1 VLIEALLALALAGR
15 PSDATLAQ
23 RMLVAQRDLPGSLQA
38 GFSTSL
44 GACARRT
51 VHPTGEAY
59 GAILLFGR
67 SEVVSAASV
76 YAHAAQARGALART
90 VGGLRSPCL
99 ADEIGSQY
107 RKAGRRFAAGTTDVA
122 RLAPGTTRVRL
133 HFVLRDK
140 SGHTGEGVYDV
151 LLLQRGRS
159 LVGIVVV
166 NPIDDRWERALAA
179 KVARRLV

>member
-1 VLIEALLALALAGR
+1 MLALAAG

-23 RMLVAQRDLPGSLQA
+23 RMLVAQRDLPGALQA

-44 GACARRT
+44 GPCARRA
-51 VHPTGEAY
+51 VRPTGEAY

-76 YAHAAQARGALART
+76 YARAAQARAALART
-90 VGGLRSPCL
+90 VVGLRSACL
-99 ADEIGSQY
+99 ARQLASEY
-107 RKAGRRFAAGTTDVA
+107 RQAGRRFAPGTTDVA
-122 RLAPGTTRVRL
+122 RVAADTTRVRL

-151 LLLQRGRS
+151 LLVQRGRS
-159 LVGIVVV
+159 LAGIAIV
-166 NPIDDRWERALAA
+166 NPIDARWERALAA